1 MKILK
6 KILNNYIY
14 IVFYFLFGVLLSNEF
29 DTSKLENCVK
39 FDVEVDRK
47 VYFSGE
53 NLYLLFNVEID
64 EGFHIYS
71 VHPEKSLSPTYI
83 DIIDSVYF
91 SIVGIINEPDPLKK
105 FDKNFNQDIYYHKNN
120 IKLVKNLKLSDSLKN
135 NNYKVN
141 GIFEYYACDE
151 SMCIPRWDDFSFEF
165 QVFDGDKREDFDW
178 EPFPTEYDSDIPLT
192 ELETEINKGLFS
204 FILFAIGMGFLA
216 LLTPCVFPMIP
227 ITVSYFTKEGE
238 KEDNNPIFSAS
249 LYALGIIVI
258 FTTLG
263 LLLSFTLGAS
273 GAGDLAANPW
283 INIFIA
289 SLFIYLAFSL
299 FGYYEIQTPSFLRQF
314 SINQENRGGII
325 GILFMSLTF
334 TLTSF
339 TCTVAFVGA
348 LLATASQGAIFWPII
363 GMLSFSL
370 AFASPFFLLAL
381 FPQYLSKLPKSGGWL
396 NSVKVIMG
404 FLEIAAAF
412 KFISNVDLVWNW
424 GIFDRSMVLLVWAI
438 IFILMGL
445 YLLGLIKMPFDSP
458 IKKISFY
465 RIIFCVIFLF
475 VGIYLSTGLFN
486 NKLHGLIESYLPP
499 DKEKIWIED
508 LDVGYKVSKELNKPI
523 FIDFTGYT
531 CTNCRW
537 MEINIFEEDEVK
549 KIFENFVL
557 VKLYTD
563 GKEKNH
569 KKNRQLEI
577 ERFGTAAL
585 PYYVILSPDD
595 NVLGTFP
602 GMDTNKEKF
611 IDFLNNS
618 RNKFED

>member
-1 MKILK
+1 MK
-6 KILNNYIY
+6 KILIRFNYLFI
-14 IVFYFLFGVLLSNEF
+14 FFLFSFSLANDNLA
-29 DTSKLENCVK
+29 LENCVK

-47 VYFSGE
+47 VYFGGE
-53 NLYLLFNVEID
+53 NLYLKFNIEID

-71 VHPEKSLSPTYI
+71 VHPEKSLSPSYV

-91 SIVGIINEPDPLKK
+91 SHIGIINEPKPLKK
-105 FDKNFNQDIYYHKNN
+105 FDKNFNQDIFYHKDD
-120 IKLVKNLKLSDSLKN
+120 IQLVKNLKLIENLENKK
-135 NNYKVN
+135 YLIN
-141 GIFEYYACDE
+141 GVFEYYACDA

-165 QVFDGDKREDFDW
+165 QVFEGDKREDFDL
-178 EPFPTEYDSDIPLT
+178 EPFPLQYDSDIPLS

-204 FILFAIGMGFLA
+204 FILFALGMGFLA

-249 LYALGIIVI
+249 LYALGIIFI

-299 FGYYEIQTPSFLRQF
+299 FGYYEIQTPSFIRQF
-314 SINQENRGGII
+314 SINQESRGGVL

-348 LLATASQGAIFWPII
+348 LLATASQGAVFWPII

-424 GIFDRSMVLLVWAI
+424 GIFDRNMVLLIWAV
-438 IFILMGL
+438 IFFLMGL

-458 IKKISFY
+458 IKKWSFSRISFC
-465 RIIFCVIFLF
+465 IIFLLI
-475 VGIYLSTGLFN
+475 GIYLSTGLFRG
-486 NKLHGLIESYLPP
+486 NKVHGLIESYLPP
-499 DKEKIWIED
+499 DKEEDWIEN
-508 LDVGYKVSKELNKPI
+508 LDEGYILSEELNKPI

-537 MEINIFEEDEVK
+537 MEINIFEEEDVK
-549 KIFENFVL
+549 LIFEDFIL

-563 GKEKNH
+563 GKEDIH
-569 KKNRQLEI
+569 KKNRKLEI
-577 ERFGTAAL
+577 DRFGTAAL
-585 PYYVILSPDD
+585 PYYVILSPNDRI
-595 NVLGTFP
+595 LGTFP
-602 GMDTNKEKF
+602 GMDTNKDNF
-611 IDFLNNS
+611 IKFLNNS
-618 RNKFED
+618 KEKFEK

>member
-6 KILNNYIY
+6 NNLDKFFYLFNILFFSIS
-14 IVFYFLFGVLLSNEF
+14 FSN
-29 DTSKLENCVK
+29 DIDISKLENCVNFK
-39 FDVEVDRK
+39 VKTDRNI
-47 VYFSGE
+47 YFSGE
-53 NLYLLFNVEID
+53 SLSLIFDINID
-64 EGFHIYS
+64 DGFHIYS

-83 DIIDSVYF
+83 DIIDSTFF
-91 SIVGIINEPDPLKK
+91 SDLGIINEPIPLKK
-105 FDKNFNQDIYYHKNN
+105 FDKNFNQDIFYHEDS
-120 IKLVKNLKLSDSLKN
+120 IQLVKNLNLLDNLKSDSYN
-135 NNYKVN
+135 VN
-141 GIFEYYACDE
+141 GVFEYYACDE
-151 SMCIPRWDDFSFEF
+151 SMCIPRWDDFNFIFKVFE
-165 QVFDGDKREDFDW
+165 GEKRQEFVIV
-178 EPFPTEYDSDIPLT
+178 PFPTDYNDEIPLSD
-192 ELETEINKGLFS
+192 LENEINKGLFS
-204 FILFAIGMGFLA
+204 FILFALGMGFLA

-238 KEDNNPIFSAS
+238 KENNNPIFSAT
-249 LYALGIIVI
+249 LYALGIVLI

-273 GAGDLAANPW
+273 GAGDIAANPW

-299 FGYYEIQTPSFLRQF
+299 FGYYEIQTPAFIRQF
-314 SINQENRGGII
+314 SINQEGRGGIL

-348 LLATASQGAIFWPII
+348 LLATASQGAVFWPII

-370 AFASPFFLLAL
+370 AFASPFFFLAL

-412 KFISNVDLVWNW
+412 KFISNVDLVWDW
-424 GIFDRSMVLLVWAI
+424 GIFDRNVVLLIWAL
-438 IFILMGL
+438 IFILMSL
-445 YLLGLIKMPFDSP
+445 YLLGIIKMPFDTP
-458 IKKISFY
+458 IKKFSFSRISFLLL
-465 RIIFCVIFLF
+465 FLF
-475 VGIYLSTGLFN
+475 IGVYLSSGLFN

-499 DKEKIWIED
+499 PKQDSWIEN
-508 LDVGYKVSKELNKPI
+508 LDEGYSIAKKMNKPI

-537 MEINIFEEDEVK
+537 MEINIFEENDVK
-549 KIFENFVL
+549 KIFEDFVL

-563 GKEKNH
+563 GKEEIH
-569 KKNRQLEI
+569 KKNRLLEI

-595 NVLGTFP
+595 EVLGTFP
-602 GMDTNKEKF
+602 GMDTNKDNF
-611 IDFLNNS
+611 INFLNNS
-618 RNKFED
+618 RSNFED

>member
-6 KILNNYIY
+6 KILTRFNCLFI
-14 IVFYFLFGVLLSNEF
+14 FFLFSISFSN
-29 DTSKLENCVK
+29 DNLALENCVK

-47 VYFSGE
+47 VYFGGE
-53 NLYLLFNVEID
+53 NLYLSFNIEID

-71 VHPEKSLSPTYI
+71 VHPEKSLSPSYV
-83 DIIDSVYF
+83 DIIDTVYF
-91 SIVGIINEPDPLKK
+91 SHIGIINEPKPLKK
-105 FDKNFNQDIYYHKNN
+105 FDKTFNQDIYYHKDD
-120 IKLVKNLKLSDSLKN
+120 IQLVKNLKLIENLENKK
-135 NNYKVN
+135 YLIN
-141 GIFEYYACDE
+141 GVFEYYACDA

-165 QVFDGDKREDFDW
+165 QVFEGDKRKDFDW
-178 EPFPTEYDSDIPLT
+178 EPFPLEYDSEVPLS

-204 FILFAIGMGFLA
+204 FILFALGMGFLA

-249 LYALGIIVI
+249 LYALGIIFI

-299 FGYYEIQTPSFLRQF
+299 FGYYEIQTPSFIRQF
-314 SINQENRGGII
+314 SINQESRGGVL

-348 LLATASQGAIFWPII
+348 LLATASQGAVFWPII

-424 GIFDRSMVLLVWAI
+424 GVFDRNMVLFIWAV
-438 IFILMGL
+438 IFLLMGL

-458 IKKISFY
+458 IKKWSFTRISFC
-465 RIIFCVIFLF
+465 IIFLLI
-475 VGIYLSTGLFN
+475 GIYLSTGLFSG
-486 NKLHGLIESYLPP
+486 NKVHGLIESYLPP
-499 DKEKIWIED
+499 DKEGDWIEN
-508 LDVGYKVSKELNKPI
+508 LDEGYILSKELNKPI

-537 MEINIFEEDEVK
+537 MEINIFEEEDVK
-549 KIFENFVL
+549 LIFEDFIL

-563 GKEKNH
+563 GKEDIH
-569 KKNRQLEI
+569 KKNRKLEI
-577 ERFGTAAL
+577 DRFGTAAL

-595 NVLGTFP
+595 KILGTFP
-602 GMDTNKEKF
+602 GMDPNKDNF
-611 IDFLNNS
+611 INFLNNS
-618 RNKFED
+618 KEKFEN

>member
-1 MKILK
+1 MKTLK
-6 KILNNYIY
+6 KILIRFNYLFI
-14 IVFYFLFGVLLSNEF
+14 FFLFSISIANDNLA
-29 DTSKLENCVK
+29 LENCVK

-47 VYFSGE
+47 VYFGGE
-53 NLYLLFNVEID
+53 NLYLKFNIKID

-71 VHPEKSLSPTYI
+71 VHPEKSLSPSYV

-91 SIVGIINEPDPLKK
+91 SHIGIINEPKPLKK
-105 FDKNFNQDIYYHKNN
+105 FDKNFNQDIYYHKND
-120 IKLVKNLKLSDSLKN
+120 IQLVKNLKLIENLENKK
-135 NNYKVN
+135 YLIN
-141 GIFEYYACDE
+141 GVFEYYACDE

-165 QVFDGDKREDFDW
+165 QVFEGNKRENFDW
-178 EPFPTEYDSDIPLT
+178 EPFPLEYDSDIPLS

-204 FILFAIGMGFLA
+204 FILFALGMGFLA

-249 LYALGIIVI
+249 LYALGIIFI

-299 FGYYEIQTPSFLRQF
+299 FGYYEIQTPAFIRQF
-314 SINQENRGGII
+314 SVNQESRGGVL

-348 LLATASQGAIFWPII
+348 LLATASQGAVFWPII

-424 GIFDRSMVLLVWAI
+424 GIFDRNMVLFIWAL

-458 IKKISFY
+458 IKKWSFS
-465 RIIFCVIFLF
+465 RIGFCIIFLLI
-475 VGIYLSTGLFN
+475 GIYLSTGLFN
-486 NKLHGLIESYLPP
+486 NNKVHGLIESYLPP
-499 DKEKIWIED
+499 DKEDDWIEN
-508 LDVGYKVSKELNKPI
+508 LEEGYILSKELNKPI

-537 MEINIFEEDEVK
+537 MEINIFEEKDVK
-549 KIFENFVL
+549 LIFENFIL

-563 GKEKNH
+563 GKEDIH
-569 KKNRQLEI
+569 KKNRKLEI

-595 NVLGTFP
+595 RVLGTFP
-602 GMDTNKEKF
+602 GMDTNKDNFIKFLNKSKEKF
-611 IDFLNNS
+611 EN
-618 RNKFED
+618 

>member
-1 MKILK
+1 LA
-6 KILNNYIY
+6 
-14 IVFYFLFGVLLSNEF
+14 
-29 DTSKLENCVK
+29 LENCVK

-47 VYFSGE
+47 VYFGGE
-53 NLYLLFNVEID
+53 NLYLKFNIEID

-71 VHPEKSLSPTYI
+71 VHPEKSLSPSYV

-91 SIVGIINEPDPLKK
+91 SHIGIINEPKPLKK
-105 FDKNFNQDIYYHKNN
+105 FDKNFNQDIFYHKDD
-120 IKLVKNLKLSDSLKN
+120 IQLVKNLKLIENLENKK
-135 NNYKVN
+135 YLIN
-141 GIFEYYACDE
+141 GVFEYYACDA

-165 QVFDGDKREDFDW
+165 QVFEGDKREDFDW
-178 EPFPTEYDSDIPLT
+178 EPFPLQYDSDIPLS

-204 FILFAIGMGFLA
+204 FILFALGMGFLA

-249 LYALGIIVI
+249 LYALGIIFI

-299 FGYYEIQTPSFLRQF
+299 FGYYEIQTPSFIRQF
-314 SINQENRGGII
+314 SINQESRGGVL

-348 LLATASQGAIFWPII
+348 LLATASQGAVFWPII

-424 GIFDRSMVLLVWAI
+424 GIFDRNMVLLIWAV
-438 IFILMGL
+438 IFFLMGL

-458 IKKISFY
+458 IKKWSFSRISFC
-465 RIIFCVIFLF
+465 IIFLLI
-475 VGIYLSTGLFN
+475 GIYLSTGLFRG
-486 NKLHGLIESYLPP
+486 NKVHGLIESYLPP
-499 DKEKIWIED
+499 DKEEDWIEN
-508 LDVGYKVSKELNKPI
+508 LDEGYILSKELNKPI

-537 MEINIFEEDEVK
+537 MEINIFEEEDVK
-549 KIFENFVL
+549 LIFEDFIL

-563 GKEKNH
+563 GKEDIH
-569 KKNRQLEI
+569 KRNRKLEI
-577 ERFGTAAL
+577 DRFGTAAL

-595 NVLGTFP
+595 KILGTFP
-602 GMDTNKEKF
+602 GMDTNKDNF
-611 IDFLNNS
+611 IKFLNNS
-618 RNKFED
+618 KEKFEN

>member
-1 MKILK
+1 MK
-6 KILNNYIY
+6 KILIRFNYLFI
-14 IVFYFLFGVLLSNEF
+14 FFLFSISIANDNLA
-29 DTSKLENCVK
+29 LENCVK

-47 VYFSGE
+47 VYFGGE
-53 NLYLLFNVEID
+53 NLYLKFNIEID

-71 VHPEKSLSPTYI
+71 VHPEKSLSPSYV

-91 SIVGIINEPDPLKK
+91 SHVGIINEPKPLKK
-105 FDKNFNQDIYYHKNN
+105 FDKNFNQDIYYHKND
-120 IKLVKNLKLSDSLKN
+120 IQLVKNLKLIENLENKK
-135 NNYKVN
+135 YLIN
-141 GIFEYYACDE
+141 GVFEYYACDE

-165 QVFDGDKREDFDW
+165 QVFEGNKRENFDW
-178 EPFPTEYDSDIPLT
+178 EPFPIEYDSDIPLS

-204 FILFAIGMGFLA
+204 FILFALGMGFLA

-249 LYALGIIVI
+249 LYALGIIFI

-299 FGYYEIQTPSFLRQF
+299 FGYYEIQTPSFIRQF
-314 SINQENRGGII
+314 SINQESRGGVL

-348 LLATASQGAIFWPII
+348 LLATASQGAVFWPII

-424 GIFDRSMVLLVWAI
+424 GVFDRNMVLFIWAV
-438 IFILMGL
+438 IFVLMGL

-458 IKKISFY
+458 IKKWSFS
-465 RIIFCVIFLF
+465 RIGFCIIFLLI
-475 VGIYLSTGLFN
+475 GIYLSTGLFSN
-486 NKLHGLIESYLPP
+486 NKVHGLIESYLPP
-499 DKEKIWIED
+499 DKEDDWIEN
-508 LDVGYKVSKELNKPI
+508 LDEGYILSKELNKPI

-537 MEINIFEEDEVK
+537 MEINIFEKEDVK
-549 KIFENFVL
+549 LIFEDFIL

-563 GKEKNH
+563 GKEDIH
-569 KKNRQLEI
+569 KKNRKLEI

-595 NVLGTFP
+595 RILGTFP
-602 GMDTNKEKF
+602 GMDTNKDNF
-611 IDFLNNS
+611 IKFLNNS
-618 RNKFED
+618 KEKFEN

>member
-6 KILNNYIY
+6 KILTNYFH
-14 IVFYFLFGVLLSNEF
+14 IVFCFLFGISLSNEF
-29 DTSKLENCVK
+29 DTSALENCVR

-47 VYFSGE
+47 VYFGGE

-64 EGFHIYS
+64 DGFHIYS
-71 VHPEKSLSPTYI
+71 VHPEKSLSPTYV

-91 SIVGIINEPDPLKK
+91 SVIGIINEPEPLKK

-120 IKLVKNLKLSDSLKN
+120 IQLVKNLKLSDSLEN

-141 GIFEYYACDE
+141 GVFEYYACDE

-165 QVFDGDKREDFDW
+165 QVFDGEKREDFDW
-178 EPFPTEYDSDIPLT
+178 EPFPTKYVSDIPLT

-238 KEDNNPIFSAS
+238 KDNNNPIFSAS

-289 SLFIYLAFSL
+289 LLFIYLAFSL

-314 SINQENRGGII
+314 SINQENRGGVI

-339 TCTVAFVGA
+339 TCTVAFVGT

-381 FPQYLSKLPKSGGWL
+381 FSQYLSKLPKSGGWL

-424 GIFDRSMVLLVWAI
+424 GIFDRSMVLLIWAI

-465 RIIFCVIFLF
+465 RIIFCIIFLF

-499 DKEKIWIED
+499 DKEEIWIED
-508 LDVGYKVSKELNKPI
+508 LDVGYKVSKELKKPI

-549 KIFENFVL
+549 EIFENFVL

-602 GMDTNKEKF
+602 GMDTNKDKF

-618 RNKFED
+618 RNKFEY

>member
-1 MKILK
+1 
-6 KILNNYIY
+6 
-14 IVFYFLFGVLLSNEF
+14 
-29 DTSKLENCVK
+29 
-39 FDVEVDRK
+39 
-47 VYFSGE
+47 
-53 NLYLLFNVEID
+53 
-64 EGFHIYS
+64 
-71 VHPEKSLSPTYI
+71 
-83 DIIDSVYF
+83 
-91 SIVGIINEPDPLKK
+91 
-105 FDKNFNQDIYYHKNN
+105 
-120 IKLVKNLKLSDSLKN
+120 
-135 NNYKVN
+135 
-141 GIFEYYACDE
+141 
-151 SMCIPRWDDFSFEF
+151 
-165 QVFDGDKREDFDW
+165 
-178 EPFPTEYDSDIPLT
+178 
-192 ELETEINKGLFS
+192 
-204 FILFAIGMGFLA
+204 
-216 LLTPCVFPMIP
+216 
-227 ITVSYFTKEGE
+227 
-238 KEDNNPIFSAS
+238 
-249 LYALGIIVI
+249 
-258 FTTLG
+258 
-263 LLLSFTLGAS
+263 
-273 GAGDLAANPW
+273 
-283 INIFIA
+283 
-289 SLFIYLAFSL
+289 
-299 FGYYEIQTPSFLRQF
+299 
-314 SINQENRGGII
+314 
-325 GILFMSLTF
+325 MSLTF

-424 GIFDRSMVLLVWAI
+424 GIFDRNMVLLIWAI

>member
-1 MKILK
+1 MK
-6 KILNNYIY
+6 KILIRFNYLFI
-14 IVFYFLFGVLLSNEF
+14 FFLFSISIADDNLA
-29 DTSKLENCVK
+29 LENCVK

-47 VYFSGE
+47 VYFGGE
-53 NLYLLFNVEID
+53 NLYLKFNIEID

-71 VHPEKSLSPTYI
+71 VHPEKSLSPSYV

-91 SIVGIINEPDPLKK
+91 SHIGIINEPKPLKK
-105 FDKNFNQDIYYHKNN
+105 FDKNFNQDIYYHKND
-120 IKLVKNLKLSDSLKN
+120 IQLVKNLKLIENLENKK
-135 NNYKVN
+135 YLIN
-141 GIFEYYACDE
+141 GVFEYYACDE

-165 QVFDGDKREDFDW
+165 QIFEGNKRENFDW
-178 EPFPTEYDSDIPLT
+178 EPFPLEYDSDIPLS

-204 FILFAIGMGFLA
+204 FILFALGMGFLA

-249 LYALGIIVI
+249 LYALGIIFI

-299 FGYYEIQTPSFLRQF
+299 FGYYEIQTPSFIRQF
-314 SINQENRGGII
+314 SINQESRGGVL

-348 LLATASQGAIFWPII
+348 LLATASQGAVFWPII

-424 GIFDRSMVLLVWAI
+424 GVFDRNMVLFIWAV
-438 IFILMGL
+438 IFVLMGL
-445 YLLGLIKMPFDSP
+445 YLIGLIKMPFDSP
-458 IKKISFY
+458 IKKWSFS
-465 RIIFCVIFLF
+465 RIGFCIIFLLI
-475 VGIYLSTGLFN
+475 GIYLSTGLFSN
-486 NKLHGLIESYLPP
+486 NKVHGLIESYLPP
-499 DKEKIWIED
+499 DKEDDWIENID
-508 LDVGYKVSKELNKPI
+508 EGYILSKELNKPM

-537 MEINIFEEDEVK
+537 MEINIFEEEDVK
-549 KIFENFVL
+549 LIFEDFIL

-563 GKEKNH
+563 GKEDIH
-569 KKNRQLEI
+569 KKNRKLEI
-577 ERFGTAAL
+577 DRFGTAAL

-595 NVLGTFP
+595 KILGTFP
-602 GMDTNKEKF
+602 GMDTNKDNFIEFLNKSKEKF
-611 IDFLNNS
+611 EN
-618 RNKFED
+618 

>member
-1 MKILK
+1 MK
-6 KILNNYIY
+6 KILIRFNYLFI
-14 IVFYFLFGVLLSNEF
+14 FFLFSISIANDNLA
-29 DTSKLENCVK
+29 LENCVK

-47 VYFSGE
+47 VYFGGE
-53 NLYLLFNVEID
+53 NLYLKFNIEID

-71 VHPEKSLSPTYI
+71 VHPEKSLSPSYV

-91 SIVGIINEPDPLKK
+91 SHIGIINEPKPLKK
-105 FDKNFNQDIYYHKNN
+105 FDKNFNQDIYYHKND
-120 IKLVKNLKLSDSLKN
+120 IQLVKNLKLIENLENKK
-135 NNYKVN
+135 YLIN
-141 GIFEYYACDE
+141 GVFEYYACDE

-165 QVFDGDKREDFDW
+165 QVFEGNKRENFDW
-178 EPFPTEYDSDIPLT
+178 EPFPIEYDSDIPLS

-204 FILFAIGMGFLA
+204 FILFALGMGFLA

-249 LYALGIIVI
+249 LYALGIIFI

-299 FGYYEIQTPSFLRQF
+299 FGYYEIQTPSFIRQF
-314 SINQENRGGII
+314 SINQESRGGVL

-348 LLATASQGAIFWPII
+348 LLATASQGAVFWPII

-424 GIFDRSMVLLVWAI
+424 GVFDRNMVLFIWAV
-438 IFILMGL
+438 IFVLMGL
-445 YLLGLIKMPFDSP
+445 YLLGLTKMPFDSP
-458 IKKISFY
+458 IKKWSFS
-465 RIIFCVIFLF
+465 RIGFCIIFLLI
-475 VGIYLSTGLFN
+475 GIYLSTGLFSN
-486 NKLHGLIESYLPP
+486 NKVHGLIESYLPP
-499 DKEKIWIED
+499 DKEDDWIEN
-508 LDVGYKVSKELNKPI
+508 LDEGYILSKELNKPI

-537 MEINIFEEDEVK
+537 MEINIFEKEDVK
-549 KIFENFVL
+549 LIFEDFIL

-563 GKEKNH
+563 GKEDIH
-569 KKNRQLEI
+569 KKNRKLEI

-595 NVLGTFP
+595 RILGTFP
-602 GMDTNKEKF
+602 GMDTNKDNF
-611 IDFLNNS
+611 IKFLNNS
-618 RNKFED
+618 KEKFEN

>member
-1 MKILK
+1 LK
-6 KILNNYIY
+6 KILTRFNCLFI
-14 IVFYFLFGVLLSNEF
+14 FFLFNILFSN
-29 DTSKLENCVK
+29 DNLALENCVK

-47 VYFSGE
+47 VYFGGE
-53 NLYLLFNVEID
+53 NLYLSFNIEID

-71 VHPEKSLSPTYI
+71 VHPEKSLSPSYV

-91 SIVGIINEPDPLKK
+91 SHIGIINEPKPLKK
-105 FDKNFNQDIYYHKNN
+105 FDKTFNQDIYYHKDD
-120 IKLVKNLKLSDSLKN
+120 IQLVKNLKLIEDLENKK
-135 NNYKVN
+135 YLIN
-141 GIFEYYACDE
+141 GVFEYYACDA

-165 QVFDGDKREDFDW
+165 QVFEGDKREDFDW
-178 EPFPTEYDSDIPLT
+178 EPFPLEYDSEVPLS

-204 FILFAIGMGFLA
+204 FILFALGMGFLA

-249 LYALGIIVI
+249 LYALGIIFI

-299 FGYYEIQTPSFLRQF
+299 FGYYEIQTPSFIRQF
-314 SINQENRGGII
+314 SINQESRGGVL

-348 LLATASQGAIFWPII
+348 LLATASQGAVFWPII

-424 GIFDRSMVLLVWAI
+424 GVFDRNMVLLIWAV
-438 IFILMGL
+438 IFVLMGL
-445 YLLGLIKMPFDSP
+445 YLLGIIKMPFDSP
-458 IKKISFY
+458 IKKWSFTRISFC
-465 RIIFCVIFLF
+465 IIFLLI
-475 VGIYLSTGLFN
+475 GIYLSTGLFSG
-486 NKLHGLIESYLPP
+486 NKVHGLIESYLPP
-499 DKEKIWIED
+499 DKEGDWIEN
-508 LDVGYKVSKELNKPI
+508 LDEGYILSKELNKPI

-537 MEINIFEEDEVK
+537 MEINIFEEEDVK
-549 KIFENFVL
+549 LIFEDFIL

-563 GKEKNH
+563 GKEDIH
-569 KKNRQLEI
+569 KKNRKLEI
-577 ERFGTAAL
+577 DRFGSAAL

-595 NVLGTFP
+595 KILGTFP
-602 GMDTNKEKF
+602 GMDPNKDNF
-611 IDFLNNS
+611 INFLNNS
-618 RNKFED
+618 KEKFEN

>member
-1 MKILK
+1 MKMLK
-6 KILNNYIY
+6 KILTKYNYFI
-14 IVFYFLFGVLLSNEF
+14 IISLFTLSLSN
-29 DTSKLENCVK
+29 DTSALENCVN
-39 FDVEVDRK
+39 FDVQVDRK

-53 NLYLLFNVEID
+53 NLYLSFNVEID

-71 VHPEKSLSPTYI
+71 VHPEKSLSPTYV
-83 DIIDSVYF
+83 DIVDSMFF
-91 SIVGIINEPDPLKK
+91 SHIGIINEPKPLKK
-105 FDKNFNQDIYYHKNN
+105 FDENFNQDIYYHKKN
-120 IKLVKNLKLSDSLKN
+120 IQLVQNLKLLDNLESKKYL
-135 NNYKVN
+135 VN
-141 GIFEYYACDE
+141 GVFEYYACDE
-151 SMCIPRWDDFSFEF
+151 SMCIPRWDEFSFEF
-165 QVFDGDKREDFDW
+165 QVFEGNKRDDFC
-178 EPFPTEYDSDIPLT
+178 SVIPLEYNSDKELS
-192 ELETEINKGLFS
+192 ELESEINKGLFS
-204 FILFAIGMGFLA
+204 FILFALGMGFLA

-238 KEDNNPIFSAS
+238 KENNSPIFSAS
-249 LYALGIIVI
+249 LYALGIVFI

-299 FGYYEIQTPSFLRQF
+299 FGYYEIQTPSFIRQF
-314 SINQENRGGII
+314 SINQESRGGVI

-348 LLATASQGAIFWPII
+348 LLATASQGAVFWPII

-424 GIFDRSMVLLVWAI
+424 GIFDRNMVLFIWAL

-458 IKKISFY
+458 IKKWSFTRISF
-465 RIIFCVIFLF
+465 CLIFLLIG
-475 VGIYLSTGLFN
+475 VYLSTGLFN
-486 NKLHGLIESYLPP
+486 NNKVHGLVESYLPP
-499 DKEKIWIED
+499 DKQEKWIEN
-508 LDVGYKVSKELNKPI
+508 LDEGYILAKELNKPI

-537 MEINIFEEDEVK
+537 MEINIFEEEDVK
-549 KIFENFVL
+549 LIFENFVL

-563 GKEKNH
+563 GKEDIH
-569 KKNRQLEI
+569 KKNRKLEI
-577 ERFGTAAL
+577 DRFGTAAL

-595 NVLGTFP
+595 KVLGTFP
-602 GMDTNKEKF
+602 GMDPNKNNF
-611 IDFLNNS
+611 IKFLNNS
-618 RNKFED
+618 KEKFDN

>member
-1 MKILK
+1 VKILK
-6 KILNNYIY
+6 KILTRFNCLFI
-14 IVFYFLFGVLLSNEF
+14 FFLFNILFSN
-29 DTSKLENCVK
+29 DNLALENCVK

-47 VYFSGE
+47 VYFGGE
-53 NLYLLFNVEID
+53 NLYLSFNIEID

-71 VHPEKSLSPTYI
+71 VHPEKSLSPSYV

-91 SIVGIINEPDPLKK
+91 SHIGIINEPKPLKK
-105 FDKNFNQDIYYHKNN
+105 FDKTFNQDLENKKYLI
-120 IKLVKNLKLSDSLKN
+120 
-135 NNYKVN
+135 N
-141 GIFEYYACDE
+141 GVFEYYACDA

-165 QVFDGDKREDFDW
+165 QVFEGDKREDFDW
-178 EPFPTEYDSDIPLT
+178 EPFPLEYDSEVPLS

-204 FILFAIGMGFLA
+204 FILFALGMGFLA

-249 LYALGIIVI
+249 LYALGIIFI

-299 FGYYEIQTPSFLRQF
+299 FGYYEIQTPSFIRQF
-314 SINQENRGGII
+314 SINQESRGGVL

-348 LLATASQGAIFWPII
+348 LLATASQGAVFWPII

-424 GIFDRSMVLLVWAI
+424 GVFDRNMVLLIWAV
-438 IFILMGL
+438 IFVLMGL
-445 YLLGLIKMPFDSP
+445 YLLGIIKMPFDSP
-458 IKKISFY
+458 IKKWSFTRISFC
-465 RIIFCVIFLF
+465 IIFLLI
-475 VGIYLSTGLFN
+475 GIYLSTGLFSG
-486 NKLHGLIESYLPP
+486 NKVHGLIESYLPP
-499 DKEKIWIED
+499 DKEGDWIEN
-508 LDVGYKVSKELNKPI
+508 LDEGYILSKELNKPI

-537 MEINIFEEDEVK
+537 MEINIFEEEDVK
-549 KIFENFVL
+549 LIFEDFIL

-563 GKEKNH
+563 GKEDIH
-569 KKNRQLEI
+569 KKNRKLEI
-577 ERFGTAAL
+577 DRFGSAAL

-595 NVLGTFP
+595 KILGTFP
-602 GMDTNKEKF
+602 GMDPNKDNF
-611 IDFLNNS
+611 INFLNNS
-618 RNKFED
+618 KEKFEN

>member
-1 MKILK
+1 LK
-6 KILNNYIY
+6 KILIRFNYLFI
-14 IVFYFLFGVLLSNEF
+14 FFLFSFSLANDNLA
-29 DTSKLENCVK
+29 LENCVK

-47 VYFSGE
+47 VYFGGE
-53 NLYLLFNVEID
+53 NLYLKFNIEID

-71 VHPEKSLSPTYI
+71 VHPEKSLSPSYV

-91 SIVGIINEPDPLKK
+91 SHIGIINEPKPLKK
-105 FDKNFNQDIYYHKNN
+105 FDKNFNQDIFYHKDD
-120 IKLVKNLKLSDSLKN
+120 IQLVKNLKLIENLENKK
-135 NNYKVN
+135 YLIN
-141 GIFEYYACDE
+141 GVFEYYACDA

-165 QVFDGDKREDFDW
+165 QVFEGDKREDFDL
-178 EPFPTEYDSDIPLT
+178 EPFPLQYDSDIPLS

-204 FILFAIGMGFLA
+204 FILFALGMGFLA

-249 LYALGIIVI
+249 LYALGIIFI

-299 FGYYEIQTPSFLRQF
+299 FGYYEIQTPSFIRQF
-314 SINQENRGGII
+314 SINQESRGGVL

-348 LLATASQGAIFWPII
+348 LLATASQGAVFWPII

-424 GIFDRSMVLLVWAI
+424 GIFDRNMVLLIWAV
-438 IFILMGL
+438 IFFLMGL

-458 IKKISFY
+458 IKKWSFSRISFC
-465 RIIFCVIFLF
+465 IIFLLI
-475 VGIYLSTGLFN
+475 GIYLSTGLFSN
-486 NKLHGLIESYLPP
+486 NKVHGLIESYLPP
-499 DKEKIWIED
+499 DKEDDWIEN
-508 LDVGYKVSKELNKPI
+508 LDEGYILSEELNKPI

-537 MEINIFEEDEVK
+537 MEINIFEEEDVK
-549 KIFENFVL
+549 LIFEDFIL

-563 GKEKNH
+563 GKEDVH
-569 KKNRQLEI
+569 KKNRKLEI
-577 ERFGTAAL
+577 DRFGTAAL

-595 NVLGTFP
+595 KILGTFP
-602 GMDTNKEKF
+602 GMDTNKDNF
-611 IDFLNNS
+611 IKFLNNS
-618 RNKFED
+618 KEKFEN

>member
-1 MKILK
+1 MLK
-6 KILNNYIY
+6 KILTKYNCFI
-14 IVFYFLFGVLLSNEF
+14 IISLFSLSLSN
-29 DTSKLENCVK
+29 DISALENCVN
-39 FDVEVDRK
+39 FDVQVDRK

-53 NLYLLFNVEID
+53 NLYLSFNVEID

-71 VHPEKSLSPTYI
+71 VHPEKSLSPTYV
-83 DIIDSVYF
+83 DIVDSMFF
-91 SIVGIINEPDPLKK
+91 SHIGIINEPKPLKK
-105 FDKNFNQDIYYHKNN
+105 FDENFNQDIYYHKKN
-120 IKLVKNLKLSDSLKN
+120 IQLVQNLKLLDNLESKKYL
-135 NNYKVN
+135 VN
-141 GIFEYYACDE
+141 GVFEYYACDE

-165 QVFDGDKREDFDW
+165 QVFEGNKRDDFC
-178 EPFPTEYDSDIPLT
+178 SVIPLEYNSDKELS
-192 ELETEINKGLFS
+192 ELESEINKGLFS
-204 FILFAIGMGFLA
+204 FILFALGMGFLA

-238 KEDNNPIFSAS
+238 KENNSPIFSAS
-249 LYALGIIVI
+249 LYALGIVFI

-299 FGYYEIQTPSFLRQF
+299 FGYYEIQTPSFIRQF
-314 SINQENRGGII
+314 SINQESRGGVI

-348 LLATASQGAIFWPII
+348 LLATASQGAVFWPII

-424 GIFDRSMVLLVWAI
+424 GIFDRNMVLFIWAL

-458 IKKISFY
+458 IKKWSFIRISF
-465 RIIFCVIFLF
+465 CLIFLLIG
-475 VGIYLSTGLFN
+475 VYLSTGLFN
-486 NKLHGLIESYLPP
+486 NNKVHGLVESYLPP
-499 DKEKIWIED
+499 DKQEKWIEN
-508 LDVGYKVSKELNKPI
+508 LDEGYILAKELNKPI

-537 MEINIFEEDEVK
+537 MEINIFEEEDVK
-549 KIFENFVL
+549 LIFENFIL

-563 GKEKNH
+563 GKEDIH
-569 KKNRQLEI
+569 KKNRKLEI
-577 ERFGTAAL
+577 DRFGTAAL

-595 NVLGTFP
+595 KVLGTFP
-602 GMDTNKEKF
+602 GMDPNKNNF
-611 IDFLNNS
+611 IKFLNNS
-618 RNKFED
+618 KEKFDN

>member
-1 MKILK
+1 VKILK
-6 KILNNYIY
+6 KILTRFNCLFI
-14 IVFYFLFGVLLSNEF
+14 FFLFSISFSN
-29 DTSKLENCVK
+29 DNLALENCVK

-47 VYFSGE
+47 VYFGGE
-53 NLYLLFNVEID
+53 NLYLSFNIEID

-71 VHPEKSLSPTYI
+71 VHPEKSLSPSYV
-83 DIIDSVYF
+83 DIIDTVYF
-91 SIVGIINEPDPLKK
+91 SHIGIINEPKPLKK
-105 FDKNFNQDIYYHKNN
+105 FDKTFNQDIYYHKDD
-120 IKLVKNLKLSDSLKN
+120 IQLVKNLKLIENLENKK
-135 NNYKVN
+135 YLIN
-141 GIFEYYACDE
+141 GVFEYYACDA

-165 QVFDGDKREDFDW
+165 QVFEGDKRKDFDW
-178 EPFPTEYDSDIPLT
+178 EPFPLEYDSEVPLS

-204 FILFAIGMGFLA
+204 FILFALGMGFLA

-249 LYALGIIVI
+249 LYALGIIFI

-299 FGYYEIQTPSFLRQF
+299 FGYYEIQTPSFIRQF
-314 SINQENRGGII
+314 SINQESRGGVL

-348 LLATASQGAIFWPII
+348 LLATASQGAVFWPII

-424 GIFDRSMVLLVWAI
+424 GVFDRNMVLFIWAV
-438 IFILMGL
+438 IFLLMGL

-458 IKKISFY
+458 IKKWSFTRISFC
-465 RIIFCVIFLF
+465 IIFLLI
-475 VGIYLSTGLFN
+475 GIYLSTGLFSG
-486 NKLHGLIESYLPP
+486 NKVHGLIESYLPP
-499 DKEKIWIED
+499 DKEGDWIEN
-508 LDVGYKVSKELNKPI
+508 LDEGYILSKELNKPI

-537 MEINIFEEDEVK
+537 MEINIFEEEDVK
-549 KIFENFVL
+549 LIFEDFIL

-563 GKEKNH
+563 GKEDIH
-569 KKNRQLEI
+569 KKNRKLEI
-577 ERFGTAAL
+577 DRFGTAAL

-595 NVLGTFP
+595 KILGTFP
-602 GMDTNKEKF
+602 GMDPNKDNF
-611 IDFLNNS
+611 INFLNNS
-618 RNKFED
+618 KEKFEN

>member
-1 MKILK
+1 MKMLK
-6 KILNNYIY
+6 KILTKYNYFI
-14 IVFYFLFGVLLSNEF
+14 IISLFTLSLSN
-29 DTSKLENCVK
+29 DTSALENCVN
-39 FDVEVDRK
+39 FDVQVDRK

-53 NLYLLFNVEID
+53 NLYLSFNVEID

-71 VHPEKSLSPTYI
+71 VHPEKSLSPTYV
-83 DIIDSVYF
+83 DIVDSMFF
-91 SIVGIINEPDPLKK
+91 SHIGIINEPKPLKK
-105 FDKNFNQDIYYHKNN
+105 FDENFNQDIYYHKKN
-120 IKLVKNLKLSDSLKN
+120 IQLVQNLKLLDNLESKKYL
-135 NNYKVN
+135 VN
-141 GIFEYYACDE
+141 GVFEYYACDE

-165 QVFDGDKREDFDW
+165 QVFEGNKRDDFC
-178 EPFPTEYDSDIPLT
+178 SVIPLEYNSDKELS
-192 ELETEINKGLFS
+192 ELESEINKGLFS
-204 FILFAIGMGFLA
+204 FILFALGMGFLA

-238 KEDNNPIFSAS
+238 KENNSPIFSAS
-249 LYALGIIVI
+249 LYALGIVFI

-299 FGYYEIQTPSFLRQF
+299 FGYYEIQTPSFIRQF
-314 SINQENRGGII
+314 SINQESRGGVI

-348 LLATASQGAIFWPII
+348 LLATASQGAVFWPII

-424 GIFDRSMVLLVWAI
+424 GIFDRNMVLFIWAL

-458 IKKISFY
+458 IKKWSFIRISF
-465 RIIFCVIFLF
+465 CLIFLLIG
-475 VGIYLSTGLFN
+475 VYLSTGLFN
-486 NKLHGLIESYLPP
+486 NNKVHGLVESYLPP
-499 DKEKIWIED
+499 DKQEKWIEN
-508 LDVGYKVSKELNKPI
+508 LDEGYILAKELNKPI

-537 MEINIFEEDEVK
+537 MEINIFEEEDVK
-549 KIFENFVL
+549 LIFENFVL

-563 GKEKNH
+563 GKEDIH
-569 KKNRQLEI
+569 KKNRKLEI
-577 ERFGTAAL
+577 DRFGTAAL

-595 NVLGTFP
+595 KVLGTFP
-602 GMDTNKEKF
+602 GMDPNKNNF
-611 IDFLNNS
+611 IKFLNNS
-618 RNKFED
+618 KEKFDN

>member
-1 MKILK
+1 MK
-6 KILNNYIY
+6 KILIRFNYLFI
-14 IVFYFLFGVLLSNEF
+14 FFLFSISIANDNLA
-29 DTSKLENCVK
+29 LENCVK

-47 VYFSGE
+47 VYFGGE
-53 NLYLLFNVEID
+53 NLYLKFNIEID

-71 VHPEKSLSPTYI
+71 VHPEKSLSPSYV

-91 SIVGIINEPDPLKK
+91 SHVGIINEPKPLKK
-105 FDKNFNQDIYYHKNN
+105 FDKNFNQDIYYHKND
-120 IKLVKNLKLSDSLKN
+120 IQLVKNLKLIENLENKK
-135 NNYKVN
+135 YLIN
-141 GIFEYYACDE
+141 GVFEYYACDA

-165 QVFDGDKREDFDW
+165 QVFEGNKREDFDW
-178 EPFPTEYDSDIPLT
+178 EPFPLEYDSDIPLS

-204 FILFAIGMGFLA
+204 FILFALGMGFLA

-249 LYALGIIVI
+249 LYALGIIFI

-299 FGYYEIQTPSFLRQF
+299 FGYYEIQTPSFIRQF
-314 SINQENRGGII
+314 SINQESRGGVL

-348 LLATASQGAIFWPII
+348 LLATASQGAVFWPII

-424 GIFDRSMVLLVWAI
+424 GIFDRNMVLLIWAV
-438 IFILMGL
+438 IFFLMGL

-458 IKKISFY
+458 IKKWSFS
-465 RIIFCVIFLF
+465 RIGFCIIFLLI
-475 VGIYLSTGLFN
+475 GIYLSTGLFSN
-486 NKLHGLIESYLPP
+486 NKVHGLIESYLPP
-499 DKEKIWIED
+499 DKEDDWIENID
-508 LDVGYKVSKELNKPI
+508 EGYILSKELNKPM

-537 MEINIFEEDEVK
+537 MEINIFEEEDVK
-549 KIFENFVL
+549 LIFEDFIL

-563 GKEKNH
+563 GKEDIH
-569 KKNRQLEI
+569 KKNRKLEI
-577 ERFGTAAL
+577 DRFGTAAL

-595 NVLGTFP
+595 KILGTFP
-602 GMDTNKEKF
+602 GMDTNKDNF
-611 IDFLNNS
+611 IEFLNKSKEKIEN
-618 RNKFED
+618 

>member
-1 MKILK
+1 MKTLK
-6 KILNNYIY
+6 KILIRFNYLFI
-14 IVFYFLFGVLLSNEF
+14 FFLFSISIADDNLA
-29 DTSKLENCVK
+29 LENCVK

-47 VYFSGE
+47 VYFEGE
-53 NLYLLFNVEID
+53 NLYLKFNIEID

-71 VHPEKSLSPTYI
+71 VHPEKSLSPSYV

-91 SIVGIINEPDPLKK
+91 SHIGIINEPKPLKK
-105 FDKNFNQDIYYHKNN
+105 FDKNFNQDIYYHKND
-120 IKLVKNLKLSDSLKN
+120 IQLVKNLKLIENLENKK
-135 NNYKVN
+135 YLIN
-141 GIFEYYACDE
+141 GVFEYYACDE

-165 QVFDGDKREDFDW
+165 QIFEGNKRENFDW
-178 EPFPTEYDSDIPLT
+178 EPFPLEYDSDIPLS

-204 FILFAIGMGFLA
+204 FILFALGMGFLA

-249 LYALGIIVI
+249 LYALGIIFI

-299 FGYYEIQTPSFLRQF
+299 FGYYEIQTPSFIRQF
-314 SINQENRGGII
+314 SINQESRGGVL

-348 LLATASQGAIFWPII
+348 LLATASQGAVFWPII

-424 GIFDRSMVLLVWAI
+424 GVFDRNMVLFIWAV
-438 IFILMGL
+438 IFVLMGL

-458 IKKISFY
+458 IKKWSFS
-465 RIIFCVIFLF
+465 RIGFCIIFLLI
-475 VGIYLSTGLFN
+475 GIYLSTGLFSN
-486 NKLHGLIESYLPP
+486 NKVHGLIESYLPP
-499 DKEKIWIED
+499 DKEDDWIENID
-508 LDVGYKVSKELNKPI
+508 EGYILSKELNKPM

-537 MEINIFEEDEVK
+537 MEINIFEEEDVK
-549 KIFENFVL
+549 LIFEDFIL

-563 GKEKNH
+563 GKEDIH
-569 KKNRQLEI
+569 KKNRKLEI
-577 ERFGTAAL
+577 DRFGTAAL

-595 NVLGTFP
+595 KILGTFP
-602 GMDTNKEKF
+602 GMDTNKDNFIEFLNKSKEKF
-611 IDFLNNS
+611 EN
-618 RNKFED
+618 

>member
-1 MKILK
+1 MLKNIL
-6 KILNNYIY
+6 IRYNYFI
-14 IVFYFLFGVLLSNEF
+14 IISLFSLSLSN
-29 DTSKLENCVK
+29 DTSALENCVN
-39 FDVEVDRK
+39 FDVQVDRK

-53 NLYLLFNVEID
+53 DLYLSFDVEID

-71 VHPEKSLSPTYI
+71 VHPEKSLSPTYV
-83 DIIDSVYF
+83 DIVDSMYF
-91 SIVGIINEPDPLKK
+91 SHIGIINEPKPLKK
-105 FDKNFNQDIYYHKNN
+105 FDKNFNQDIYYHKEN
-120 IKLVKNLKLSDSLKN
+120 IQLVQNLKLIDNLESKKYL
-135 NNYKVN
+135 VN
-141 GIFEYYACDE
+141 GVFEYYACDE

-165 QVFDGDKREDFDW
+165 QIFEGNKRDDFCSVVQLEYNSDKEL
-178 EPFPTEYDSDIPLT
+178 S
-192 ELETEINKGLFS
+192 ELESEINKGLFS
-204 FILFAIGMGFLA
+204 FILFALGMGFLA

-249 LYALGIIVI
+249 LYALGIIFI

-299 FGYYEIQTPSFLRQF
+299 FGYYEIQTPSFIRQF
-314 SINQENRGGII
+314 SINQESRGGVI

-348 LLATASQGAIFWPII
+348 LLATASQGAVFWPII

-424 GIFDRSMVLLVWAI
+424 GIFDRNMVLFIWAL

-458 IKKISFY
+458 IKKWSFTRISF
-465 RIIFCVIFLF
+465 CLIFLLIG
-475 VGIYLSTGLFN
+475 VYLSTGLFN
-486 NKLHGLIESYLPP
+486 NNKVHGLVESYLPP
-499 DKEKIWIED
+499 DKQEEWIEN
-508 LDVGYKVSKELNKPI
+508 LDEGYILAKELNKPI

-537 MEINIFEEDEVK
+537 MEINIFEEEDVK
-549 KIFENFVL
+549 LIFENFVL

-563 GKEKNH
+563 GKEDIH
-569 KKNRQLEI
+569 KKNRKLEI
-577 ERFGTAAL
+577 DRFGTAAL

-595 NVLGTFP
+595 KVLGTFP
-602 GMDTNKEKF
+602 GMDPNKNNF
-611 IDFLNNS
+611 ITFLNNS
-618 RNKFED
+618 KEKFDN

>member
-1 MKILK
+1 MKMLK
-6 KILNNYIY
+6 KILTKYNCFI
-14 IVFYFLFGVLLSNEF
+14 IISLFSLSLSN
-29 DTSKLENCVK
+29 DTSALENCVN
-39 FDVEVDRK
+39 FDVQVDRK

-53 NLYLLFNVEID
+53 NLYLSFNVKID

-71 VHPEKSLSPTYI
+71 VHPEKSLSPTYV
-83 DIIDSVYF
+83 DIVDSMFF
-91 SIVGIINEPDPLKK
+91 SHIGIINEPKPLKK
-105 FDKNFNQDIYYHKNN
+105 FDENFNQDIYYHKKN
-120 IKLVKNLKLSDSLKN
+120 IQLVQNLKLLDNLESKKYL
-135 NNYKVN
+135 VN
-141 GIFEYYACDE
+141 GVFEYYACDE

-165 QVFDGDKREDFDW
+165 QVFEGNKRDDFC
-178 EPFPTEYDSDIPLT
+178 SVIPLEYNSDKELS
-192 ELETEINKGLFS
+192 ELESEINKGLFS
-204 FILFAIGMGFLA
+204 FILFALGMGFLA

-238 KEDNNPIFSAS
+238 KENNSPIFSAS
-249 LYALGIIVI
+249 LYALGIVFI

-299 FGYYEIQTPSFLRQF
+299 FGYYEIQTPSFIRQF
-314 SINQENRGGII
+314 SINQESRGGVI

-348 LLATASQGAIFWPII
+348 LLATASQGAVFWPII

-424 GIFDRSMVLLVWAI
+424 GIFDRNMVLFIWAL

-458 IKKISFY
+458 IKKLSFTRISF
-465 RIIFCVIFLF
+465 CLIFLLIG
-475 VGIYLSTGLFN
+475 VYLSTGLFN
-486 NKLHGLIESYLPP
+486 NNKVHGLVESYLPP
-499 DKEKIWIED
+499 DKQEKWIEN
-508 LDVGYKVSKELNKPI
+508 LDEGYILAKELNKPI

-537 MEINIFEEDEVK
+537 MEINIFEEEDVK
-549 KIFENFVL
+549 LIFENFVL

-563 GKEKNH
+563 GKEDIH
-569 KKNRQLEI
+569 KKNRKLEI
-577 ERFGTAAL
+577 DRFGTAAL
-585 PYYVILSPDD
+585 PYYVILSPNDK
-595 NVLGTFP
+595 VLGTFP
-602 GMDTNKEKF
+602 GMDPNKNNF
-611 IDFLNNS
+611 IKFLNNS
-618 RNKFED
+618 KEKFDN

>member
-1 MKILK
+1 MKMLK
-6 KILNNYIY
+6 KILTKYNYFI
-14 IVFYFLFGVLLSNEF
+14 IISLFTLSLSN
-29 DTSKLENCVK
+29 DTSALENCVN
-39 FDVEVDRK
+39 FDVQVDRK

-53 NLYLLFNVEID
+53 NLYLSFNVEID

-71 VHPEKSLSPTYI
+71 VHPEKSLSPTYV
-83 DIIDSVYF
+83 DIVDSMFF
-91 SIVGIINEPDPLKK
+91 SHIGIINEPKPLKK
-105 FDKNFNQDIYYHKNN
+105 FDENFNQDIYYHKKN
-120 IKLVKNLKLSDSLKN
+120 IQLVQNLKLLDNLESKKYL
-135 NNYKVN
+135 VN
-141 GIFEYYACDE
+141 GVFEYYACDE

-165 QVFDGDKREDFDW
+165 QVFEGNKRDDFC
-178 EPFPTEYDSDIPLT
+178 SLIPLEYNSDEELS
-192 ELETEINKGLFS
+192 ELESEINKGLFS
-204 FILFAIGMGFLA
+204 FILFALGMGFLA

-238 KEDNNPIFSAS
+238 KENNSPIFSAS
-249 LYALGIIVI
+249 LYALGIVFI

-299 FGYYEIQTPSFLRQF
+299 FGYYEIQTPSFIRQF
-314 SINQENRGGII
+314 SINQESRGGVI

-348 LLATASQGAIFWPII
+348 LLATASQGAVFWPII

-424 GIFDRSMVLLVWAI
+424 GIFDRNMVLFIWAL

-458 IKKISFY
+458 IKKWSFIRISF
-465 RIIFCVIFLF
+465 CLIFLLIG
-475 VGIYLSTGLFN
+475 VYLSTGLFN
-486 NKLHGLIESYLPP
+486 NNKVHGLVESYLPP
-499 DKEKIWIED
+499 DKQEKWIEN
-508 LDVGYKVSKELNKPI
+508 LDEGYILAKELNKPI

-537 MEINIFEEDEVK
+537 MEINIFEEEDVK
-549 KIFENFVL
+549 LIFENFVL

-563 GKEKNH
+563 GKEDIH
-569 KKNRQLEI
+569 KKNRKLEI
-577 ERFGTAAL
+577 DRFGTAAL

-595 NVLGTFP
+595 KVLGTFP
-602 GMDTNKEKF
+602 GMDPNKNNF
-611 IDFLNNS
+611 IKFLNNS
-618 RNKFED
+618 KEKFDN

>member
-1 MKILK
+1 MKMLK
-6 KILNNYIY
+6 KILTKYNCFI
-14 IVFYFLFGVLLSNEF
+14 IISLFSLSLSN
-29 DTSKLENCVK
+29 DISALENCVN
-39 FDVEVDRK
+39 FDVQVDRK

-53 NLYLLFNVEID
+53 NLYLSFNVEID

-71 VHPEKSLSPTYI
+71 VHPEKSLSPTYV
-83 DIIDSVYF
+83 DIVDSMFF
-91 SIVGIINEPDPLKK
+91 SHIGIINEPKPLKK
-105 FDKNFNQDIYYHKNN
+105 FDENFNQDIYYHKKN
-120 IKLVKNLKLSDSLKN
+120 IQLVQNLKLLDNLESKKYL
-135 NNYKVN
+135 VN
-141 GIFEYYACDE
+141 GVFEYYACDE

-165 QVFDGDKREDFDW
+165 QVFEGNKRDDFC
-178 EPFPTEYDSDIPLT
+178 SVIPLEYNSDKELS
-192 ELETEINKGLFS
+192 ELESEINKGLFS
-204 FILFAIGMGFLA
+204 FILFALGMGFLA

-238 KEDNNPIFSAS
+238 KENNSPIFSAS
-249 LYALGIIVI
+249 LYALGIVFI

-299 FGYYEIQTPSFLRQF
+299 FGYYEIQTPSFIRQF
-314 SINQENRGGII
+314 SINQESRGGVI

-348 LLATASQGAIFWPII
+348 LLATASQGAVFWPII

-424 GIFDRSMVLLVWAI
+424 GIFDRNMVLFIWAL

-458 IKKISFY
+458 IKKWSFTRISF
-465 RIIFCVIFLF
+465 CLIFLF
-475 VGIYLSTGLFN
+475 IGLYLSTGLFN
-486 NKLHGLIESYLPP
+486 NNKVHGLVESYLPP
-499 DKEKIWIED
+499 DKQEKWIEN
-508 LDVGYKVSKELNKPI
+508 LDEGYILAKELNKPI

-537 MEINIFEEDEVK
+537 MEINIFEEEDVK
-549 KIFENFVL
+549 LIFENFVL

-563 GKEKNH
+563 GKEDIH
-569 KKNRQLEI
+569 KKNRKLEI
-577 ERFGTAAL
+577 DRFGTAAL

-595 NVLGTFP
+595 KVLGTFP
-602 GMDTNKEKF
+602 GMDPNKNNF
-611 IDFLNNS
+611 IKFLNNS
-618 RNKFED
+618 KEKFDN

>member
-1 MKILK
+1 MK
-6 KILNNYIY
+6 KILTRFNCLFI
-14 IVFYFLFGVLLSNEF
+14 FFLFNISFSN
-29 DTSKLENCVK
+29 DNLALENCVK

-47 VYFSGE
+47 VYFGGE
-53 NLYLLFNVEID
+53 NLYLSFNIEID

-71 VHPEKSLSPTYI
+71 VHPEKSLSPSYV

-91 SIVGIINEPDPLKK
+91 SHIGIINEPKPLKK
-105 FDKNFNQDIYYHKNN
+105 FDKTFNQDIYYHKDD
-120 IKLVKNLKLSDSLKN
+120 IQLVKNLKLIEDLKN
-135 NNYKVN
+135 KKYLIN
-141 GIFEYYACDE
+141 GVFEYYACDA

-165 QVFDGDKREDFDW
+165 QVFEGDKREDFDW
-178 EPFPTEYDSDIPLT
+178 EPFPLEYDSEVPLS

-204 FILFAIGMGFLA
+204 FILFALGMGFLA

-249 LYALGIIVI
+249 LYALGIIFI

-299 FGYYEIQTPSFLRQF
+299 FGYYEIQTPSFIRQF
-314 SINQENRGGII
+314 SINQESRGGVL

-348 LLATASQGAIFWPII
+348 LLATASQGAVFWPII

-424 GIFDRSMVLLVWAI
+424 GVFDRNMVLLIWAV
-438 IFILMGL
+438 IFVLMGL
-445 YLLGLIKMPFDSP
+445 YLLGIIKMPFDSP
-458 IKKISFY
+458 IKKWSFTRISFC
-465 RIIFCVIFLF
+465 IIFLLI
-475 VGIYLSTGLFN
+475 GIYLSTGLFSG
-486 NKLHGLIESYLPP
+486 NKVHGLIESYLPP
-499 DKEKIWIED
+499 DKEGDWIEN
-508 LDVGYKVSKELNKPI
+508 LDEGYILSKELNKPI

-537 MEINIFEEDEVK
+537 MEINIFEEEDVK
-549 KIFENFVL
+549 LIFEDFIL

-563 GKEKNH
+563 GKEDIH
-569 KKNRQLEI
+569 KKNRKLEI
-577 ERFGTAAL
+577 DRFGTAAL
-585 PYYVILSPDD
+585 PYYVILSPEDKI
-595 NVLGTFP
+595 LGTFP
-602 GMDTNKEKF
+602 GMDPNKDNF
-611 IDFLNNS
+611 INFLNNS
-618 RNKFED
+618 KEKFEN

>member
-1 MKILK
+1 MKTLK
-6 KILNNYIY
+6 KILIRFNYLFI
-14 IVFYFLFGVLLSNEF
+14 FFLFSISIADDNLA
-29 DTSKLENCVK
+29 LENCVK

-47 VYFSGE
+47 VYFGGE
-53 NLYLLFNVEID
+53 NLYLKFNIEID

-71 VHPEKSLSPTYI
+71 VHPEKSLSPSYV

-91 SIVGIINEPDPLKK
+91 SHIGIINEPKPLKK
-105 FDKNFNQDIYYHKNN
+105 FDKNFNQDIYYHKND
-120 IKLVKNLKLSDSLKN
+120 IQLVKNLKLIENLENKK
-135 NNYKVN
+135 YLIN
-141 GIFEYYACDE
+141 GVFEYYACDE

-165 QVFDGDKREDFDW
+165 QIFEGNKRENFDW
-178 EPFPTEYDSDIPLT
+178 EPFPLEYDSDIPLS

-204 FILFAIGMGFLA
+204 FILFALGMGFLA

-249 LYALGIIVI
+249 LYALGIIFI

-299 FGYYEIQTPSFLRQF
+299 FGYYEIQTPSFIRQF
-314 SINQENRGGII
+314 SINQESRGGVL

-348 LLATASQGAIFWPII
+348 LLATASQGAVFWPII

-424 GIFDRSMVLLVWAI
+424 GVFDRNMVLFIWAV
-438 IFILMGL
+438 IFVLMGL

-458 IKKISFY
+458 IKKWSFS
-465 RIIFCVIFLF
+465 RIGFCIIFLLI
-475 VGIYLSTGLFN
+475 GIYLSTGLFSN
-486 NKLHGLIESYLPP
+486 NKVHGLIESYLPP
-499 DKEKIWIED
+499 DKEDDWIENID
-508 LDVGYKVSKELNKPI
+508 EGYILSKELNKPM

-537 MEINIFEEDEVK
+537 MEINIFEEEDVK
-549 KIFENFVL
+549 LIFEDFIL

-563 GKEKNH
+563 GKEDIH
-569 KKNRQLEI
+569 KKNRKLEI
-577 ERFGTAAL
+577 DRFGTAAL

-595 NVLGTFP
+595 KILGTFP
-602 GMDTNKEKF
+602 GMDTNKDNFIEFLNKSKEKF
-611 IDFLNNS
+611 EN
-618 RNKFED
+618 

>member
-6 KILNNYIY
+6 KILTRFNCLFI
-14 IVFYFLFGVLLSNEF
+14 FFLFNISFSN
-29 DTSKLENCVK
+29 DNLALENCVK

-47 VYFSGE
+47 VYFGGE
-53 NLYLLFNVEID
+53 NLYLSFNIEID

-71 VHPEKSLSPTYI
+71 VHPEKSLSPSYV

-91 SIVGIINEPDPLKK
+91 SHIGIINEPKPLKK
-105 FDKNFNQDIYYHKNN
+105 FDKTFNQDIYYHKDD
-120 IKLVKNLKLSDSLKN
+120 IQLVKNLKLIEDLKN
-135 NNYKVN
+135 KKYLIN
-141 GIFEYYACDE
+141 GVFEYYACDA

-165 QVFDGDKREDFDW
+165 QVFEGDKREDFDW
-178 EPFPTEYDSDIPLT
+178 EPFPLEYDSEVPLS

-204 FILFAIGMGFLA
+204 FILFALGMGFLA

-249 LYALGIIVI
+249 LYALGIIFI

-263 LLLSFTLGAS
+263 LFLSFTLGAS

-299 FGYYEIQTPSFLRQF
+299 FGYYEIQTPSFIRQF
-314 SINQENRGGII
+314 SINQESRGGVL

-348 LLATASQGAIFWPII
+348 LLATASQGAVFWPII

-424 GIFDRSMVLLVWAI
+424 GVFDRNMVLLIWAV
-438 IFILMGL
+438 IFVLMGL
-445 YLLGLIKMPFDSP
+445 YLLGIIKMPFDSP
-458 IKKISFY
+458 IKKWSFTRISFC
-465 RIIFCVIFLF
+465 IIFLLI
-475 VGIYLSTGLFN
+475 GIYLSTGLFSG
-486 NKLHGLIESYLPP
+486 NKVHGLIESYLPP
-499 DKEKIWIED
+499 DKEGDWIEN
-508 LDVGYKVSKELNKPI
+508 LDEGYILSKELNKPI

-537 MEINIFEEDEVK
+537 MEINIFEEEDVK
-549 KIFENFVL
+549 LIFEDFIL

-563 GKEKNH
+563 GKEDIH
-569 KKNRQLEI
+569 KKNRKLEI
-577 ERFGTAAL
+577 DRFGTAAL
-585 PYYVILSPDD
+585 PYYVILSPNDKI
-595 NVLGTFP
+595 LGTFP
-602 GMDTNKEKF
+602 GMDPNKDNF
-611 IDFLNNS
+611 INFLNNS
-618 RNKFED
+618 KEKFEN

>member
-1 MKILK
+1 MK
-6 KILNNYIY
+6 KILIRFNYLFI
-14 IVFYFLFGVLLSNEF
+14 FFLSSFSLANDNLA
-29 DTSKLENCVK
+29 LENCVK

-47 VYFSGE
+47 VYFGGE
-53 NLYLLFNVEID
+53 NLYLKFNIEID

-71 VHPEKSLSPTYI
+71 VHPEKSLSPSYV

-91 SIVGIINEPDPLKK
+91 SHIGIINEPKPLKK
-105 FDKNFNQDIYYHKNN
+105 FDKNFNQDIFYHKDD
-120 IKLVKNLKLSDSLKN
+120 IQLVKNLKLIENLENKK
-135 NNYKVN
+135 YLIN
-141 GIFEYYACDE
+141 GVFEYYACDA

-165 QVFDGDKREDFDW
+165 QVFEGDKREDFDW
-178 EPFPTEYDSDIPLT
+178 EPFPLQYDSDVPLS

-204 FILFAIGMGFLA
+204 FILFALGMGFLA

-249 LYALGIIVI
+249 LYALGIIFI

-299 FGYYEIQTPSFLRQF
+299 FGYYEIQTPSFIRQF
-314 SINQENRGGII
+314 SINQESRGGVL

-348 LLATASQGAIFWPII
+348 LLATASQGAVFWPII

-424 GIFDRSMVLLVWAI
+424 GIFDRNMVLLIWAV
-438 IFILMGL
+438 IFFLMGL

-458 IKKISFY
+458 IKKWSFSRISFC
-465 RIIFCVIFLF
+465 IIFLLI
-475 VGIYLSTGLFN
+475 GIYLSTGLFRG
-486 NKLHGLIESYLPP
+486 NKVHGLIESYLPP
-499 DKEKIWIED
+499 DKEEDWIEN
-508 LDVGYKVSKELNKPI
+508 LDEGYILSEELNKPI

-537 MEINIFEEDEVK
+537 MEINIFEEEDVK
-549 KIFENFVL
+549 LIFEDFIL

-563 GKEKNH
+563 GKEDIH
-569 KKNRQLEI
+569 KRNRKLEI
-577 ERFGTAAL
+577 DRFGTAAL

-595 NVLGTFP
+595 KILGTFP
-602 GMDTNKEKF
+602 GMDTNKDNF
-611 IDFLNNS
+611 INFLNNS
-618 RNKFED
+618 KEKFEN

>member
-1 MKILK
+1 MKMLK
-6 KILNNYIY
+6 KILTKYNYFI
-14 IVFYFLFGVLLSNEF
+14 IISLFTLSLSN
-29 DTSKLENCVK
+29 DTSALENCVN
-39 FDVEVDRK
+39 FDVQVDRK

-53 NLYLLFNVEID
+53 NLYLSFNVEID

-71 VHPEKSLSPTYI
+71 VHPEKSLSPTYV
-83 DIIDSVYF
+83 DIVDSMFF
-91 SIVGIINEPDPLKK
+91 SHIGIINEPKPLKK
-105 FDKNFNQDIYYHKNN
+105 FDENFNQDIYYHKKN
-120 IKLVKNLKLSDSLKN
+120 IQLVQNLKLLDNLESKKYL
-135 NNYKVN
+135 VN
-141 GIFEYYACDE
+141 GVFEYYACDE

-165 QVFDGDKREDFDW
+165 QVFEGNKRDDFC
-178 EPFPTEYDSDIPLT
+178 SVIPLEYNSDKELS
-192 ELETEINKGLFS
+192 ELESEINKGLFS
-204 FILFAIGMGFLA
+204 FILFALGMGFLA

-238 KEDNNPIFSAS
+238 KENNSPIFSAS
-249 LYALGIIVI
+249 LYALGIVFI

-299 FGYYEIQTPSFLRQF
+299 FGYYEIQTPSFIRQF
-314 SINQENRGGII
+314 SINQESRGGVI

-348 LLATASQGAIFWPII
+348 LLATASQGAVFWPII

-424 GIFDRSMVLLVWAI
+424 GIFDRNMVLFIWAL

-458 IKKISFY
+458 IKKWSFTRISF
-465 RIIFCVIFLF
+465 CLIFLLIG
-475 VGIYLSTGLFN
+475 VYLSTGLFN
-486 NKLHGLIESYLPP
+486 NNKVHGLVESYLPP
-499 DKEKIWIED
+499 DKQEKWIEN
-508 LDVGYKVSKELNKPI
+508 LDEGYILAKELNKPI

-537 MEINIFEEDEVK
+537 MEINIFEEEDVK
-549 KIFENFVL
+549 LLFENFVL

-563 GKEKNH
+563 GKEDIH
-569 KKNRQLEI
+569 KKNRKLEI
-577 ERFGTAAL
+577 DRFGTAAL

-595 NVLGTFP
+595 KVLGTFP
-602 GMDTNKEKF
+602 GMDPNKNNF
-611 IDFLNNS
+611 IKFLNNS
-618 RNKFED
+618 KEKFDN

>member
-6 KILNNYIY
+6 NILIKYNCFI
-14 IVFYFLFGVLLSNEF
+14 IISLFSLSLSNDISE
-29 DTSKLENCVK
+29 LENCVN
-39 FDVEVDRK
+39 FDVQVDRK

-53 NLYLLFNVEID
+53 NLYLSFNVEID

-71 VHPEKSLSPTYI
+71 VHPEKSLSPTYV
-83 DIIDSVYF
+83 DIVDSMFF
-91 SIVGIINEPDPLKK
+91 SHIGIINEPKPLKK
-105 FDKNFNQDIYYHKNN
+105 FDENFNQDIYYHKKN
-120 IKLVKNLKLSDSLKN
+120 IQLVQNLKLLDNLESKKYL
-135 NNYKVN
+135 VN
-141 GIFEYYACDE
+141 GVFEYYACDE

-165 QVFDGDKREDFDW
+165 QVFEGNKRDDFC
-178 EPFPTEYDSDIPLT
+178 SVIPLEYNSDKELS
-192 ELETEINKGLFS
+192 ELESEINKGLFS
-204 FILFAIGMGFLA
+204 FILFALGMGFLA

-238 KEDNNPIFSAS
+238 KENNSPIFSAS
-249 LYALGIIVI
+249 LYALGIVFI

-299 FGYYEIQTPSFLRQF
+299 FGYYEIQTPSFIRQF
-314 SINQENRGGII
+314 SINQESRGGVI

-348 LLATASQGAIFWPII
+348 LLATASQGAVFWPII

-424 GIFDRSMVLLVWAI
+424 GIFDRNMVLFIWAL

-458 IKKISFY
+458 IKKWSFTRISF
-465 RIIFCVIFLF
+465 CLIFLLIG
-475 VGIYLSTGLFN
+475 VYLSTGLFN
-486 NKLHGLIESYLPP
+486 NNKVHGLVESYLPP
-499 DKEKIWIED
+499 GKQEEWIEN
-508 LDVGYKVSKELNKPI
+508 LDEGYILAKELNKPI

-537 MEINIFEEDEVK
+537 MEINIFEEEDVK
-549 KIFENFVL
+549 LIFENFVL

-563 GKEKNH
+563 GKEDIH
-569 KKNRQLEI
+569 KKNRKLEI

-595 NVLGTFP
+595 KVLGTFP
-602 GMDTNKEKF
+602 GMDPNKNNF
-611 IDFLNNS
+611 IKFLNNS
-618 RNKFED
+618 KEKFDN

>member
-1 MKILK
+1 MK
-6 KILNNYIY
+6 KILTRFNCLFI
-14 IVFYFLFGVLLSNEF
+14 FFLFSISFSN
-29 DTSKLENCVK
+29 DNLALENCVK

-47 VYFSGE
+47 VYFGGE
-53 NLYLLFNVEID
+53 NLYLSFNIEID

-71 VHPEKSLSPTYI
+71 VHPEKSLSPSYV
-83 DIIDSVYF
+83 DIIDTVYF
-91 SIVGIINEPDPLKK
+91 SHIGIINEPKPLKK
-105 FDKNFNQDIYYHKNN
+105 FDKTFNQDIYYHKDD
-120 IKLVKNLKLSDSLKN
+120 IQLVKNLKLIENLENKK
-135 NNYKVN
+135 YLIN
-141 GIFEYYACDE
+141 GVFEYYACDA

-165 QVFDGDKREDFDW
+165 QVFEGDKRKDFDW
-178 EPFPTEYDSDIPLT
+178 EPFPLEYDSEVPLS

-204 FILFAIGMGFLA
+204 FILFALGMGFLA

-249 LYALGIIVI
+249 LYALGIIFI

-299 FGYYEIQTPSFLRQF
+299 FGYYEIQTPSFIRQF
-314 SINQENRGGII
+314 SINQESRGGVL

-348 LLATASQGAIFWPII
+348 LLATASQGAVFWPII

-424 GIFDRSMVLLVWAI
+424 GVFDRNMVLFIWAV
-438 IFILMGL
+438 IFLLMGL

-458 IKKISFY
+458 IKKWSFTRISFC
-465 RIIFCVIFLF
+465 IIFLLI
-475 VGIYLSTGLFN
+475 GIYLSTGLFSG
-486 NKLHGLIESYLPP
+486 NKVHGLIESYLPP
-499 DKEKIWIED
+499 DKEGDWIEN
-508 LDVGYKVSKELNKPI
+508 LDEGYILSKELNKPI

-537 MEINIFEEDEVK
+537 MEINIFEEEDVK
-549 KIFENFVL
+549 LIFEDFIL

-563 GKEKNH
+563 GKEDIH
-569 KKNRQLEI
+569 KKNRKLEI
-577 ERFGTAAL
+577 DRFGTAAL

-595 NVLGTFP
+595 KILGTFP
-602 GMDTNKEKF
+602 GMDPNKDNF
-611 IDFLNNS
+611 INFLNNS
-618 RNKFED
+618 KEKFEN

>member
-6 KILNNYIY
+6 KILTNYFHI
-14 IVFYFLFGVLLSNEF
+14 FFCFLFGISLSNEF
-29 DTSKLENCVK
+29 DTSALENCVR

-47 VYFSGE
+47 VYFGGE

-64 EGFHIYS
+64 DGFHIYS
-71 VHPEKSLSPTYI
+71 VHPEKSLSPTYV

-91 SIVGIINEPDPLKK
+91 SVIGIINEPEPLKK

-120 IKLVKNLKLSDSLKN
+120 IQLVKNLKLSDSLEN

-141 GIFEYYACDE
+141 GVFEYYACDE

-165 QVFDGDKREDFDW
+165 QVFDGEKREDFDL
-178 EPFPTEYDSDIPLT
+178 EPFPTKYASDIPLT

-238 KEDNNPIFSAS
+238 KENNNPIFSAS

-289 SLFIYLAFSL
+289 LLFIYLAFSL

-424 GIFDRSMVLLVWAI
+424 GIFDRSMVLLIWAI

-458 IKKISFY
+458 IKKISFN
-465 RIIFCVIFLF
+465 RIIFCIIFLF

-499 DKEKIWIED
+499 DKEEIWIED
-508 LDVGYKVSKELNKPI
+508 LDVGYKVSKELKKPI

-549 KIFENFVL
+549 EVFENFVL

-602 GMDTNKEKF
+602 GMDTNKDKF

-618 RNKFED
+618 RNKFEY

>member
-1 MKILK
+1 M
-6 KILNNYIY
+6 
-14 IVFYFLFGVLLSNEF
+14 
-29 DTSKLENCVK
+29 
-39 FDVEVDRK
+39 
-47 VYFSGE
+47 
-53 NLYLLFNVEID
+53 
-64 EGFHIYS
+64 
-71 VHPEKSLSPTYI
+71 
-83 DIIDSVYF
+83 
-91 SIVGIINEPDPLKK
+91 KK
-105 FDKNFNQDIYYHKNN
+105 FDESLNQDVYYHKGEIN
-120 IKLVKNLKLSDSLKN
+120 LVKNLRLSDYLSSNQYIVKG
-135 NNYKVN
+135 V
-141 GIFEYYACDE
+141 FEYYACDAT
-151 SMCIPRWDDFSFEF
+151 MCIPKWDDFSFEF
-165 QVFDGDKREDFDW
+165 QVLEGNKRENFNL
-178 EPFPTEYDSDIPLT
+178 PLSMEYDSDVPLS

-204 FILFAIGMGFLA
+204 FILFALGMGFLA

-238 KEDNNPIFSAS
+238 KENNSPIFSAS
-249 LYALGIIVI
+249 LYALGIVFI

-299 FGYYEIQTPSFLRQF
+299 FGYYEIQTPSFIRQF
-314 SINQENRGGII
+314 SINQESRGGVI

-348 LLATASQGAIFWPII
+348 LLATASQGAVFWPII

-424 GIFDRSMVLLVWAI
+424 GIFDRNMVLFIWAL

-458 IKKISFY
+458 IKKWSFTRISF
-465 RIIFCVIFLF
+465 CLIFLLIG
-475 VGIYLSTGLFN
+475 VYLSTGLFN
-486 NKLHGLIESYLPP
+486 NNKVHGLVESYLPP
-499 DKEKIWIED
+499 DKQEKWIEN
-508 LDVGYKVSKELNKPI
+508 LDEGYILAKELNKPI

-537 MEINIFEEDEVK
+537 MEINIFEEEDVK
-549 KIFENFVL
+549 LIFENFVL

-563 GKEKNH
+563 GKEDIH
-569 KKNRQLEI
+569 KKNRKLEI
-577 ERFGTAAL
+577 DRFGTAAL

-595 NVLGTFP
+595 KVLGTFP
-602 GMDTNKEKF
+602 GMDPNKNNF
-611 IDFLNNS
+611 IKFLNNS
-618 RNKFED
+618 KEKFDN

>member
-1 MKILK
+1 MIQN
-6 KILNNYIY
+6 ILNNFNSLIL
-14 IVFYFLFGVLLSNEF
+14 IFLFTISLCNDNLA
-29 DTSKLENCVK
+29 LENCVK
-39 FDVEVDRK
+39 FVVEVDRK
-47 VYFSGE
+47 VYFGGE
-53 NLYLLFNVEID
+53 NLYLKFNIEID

-71 VHPEKSLSPTYI
+71 VHPEKSLSPSYV

-91 SIVGIINEPDPLKK
+91 SHIGIINEPKPLKK
-105 FDKNFNQDIYYHKNN
+105 FDKNFNQDIYYHKDD
-120 IKLVKNLKLSDSLKN
+120 IQLVKNLKLIENLENKK
-135 NNYKVN
+135 YLIN
-141 GIFEYYACDE
+141 GVFEYYACDA

-165 QVFDGDKREDFDW
+165 QVFEGDKREGFDW
-178 EPFPTEYDSDIPLT
+178 EPFPLEYDSDVPLS

-204 FILFAIGMGFLA
+204 FILFALGMGFLA

-249 LYALGIIVI
+249 LYALGIIFI

-299 FGYYEIQTPSFLRQF
+299 FGYYEIQTPSFIRQF
-314 SINQENRGGII
+314 SMNQESRGGVL

-348 LLATASQGAIFWPII
+348 LLATASQGAVFWPIL

-424 GIFDRSMVLLVWAI
+424 GVFDRNMVLFIWAV
-438 IFILMGL
+438 IFVLMGL

-458 IKKISFY
+458 IKKWSFSRISFC
-465 RIIFCVIFLF
+465 IIFLLI
-475 VGIYLSTGLFN
+475 GIYLSTGLFSG
-486 NKLHGLIESYLPP
+486 NKVHGLIESYLPP
-499 DKEKIWIED
+499 DKEEDWIEN
-508 LDVGYKVSKELNKPI
+508 LDEGYILSEELNKPI

-537 MEINIFEEDEVK
+537 MEINIFEEEDVK
-549 KIFENFVL
+549 LIFEDFIL

-563 GKEKNH
+563 GKEDIH
-569 KKNRQLEI
+569 KRNRKLEI
-577 ERFGTAAL
+577 DRFGTAAL

-595 NVLGTFP
+595 KILGTFP
-602 GMDTNKEKF
+602 GMDTNKDNF
-611 IDFLNNS
+611 IKFLNNS
-618 RNKFED
+618 KEKFEN